1 MARHMSEWVVQS
13 SVPAP
18 TLGNLS
24 PMANALRKMANYLGL
39 MDDPELGSE
48 EVTDLVFAQP
58 KTHEQRNKSV
68 VRQATLAI
76 APVTPKPVPMQ
87 LDLPVLDRI
96 VTLHPRFYNEAR
108 TIGEQY
114 REGNPVIINLTD
126 MDESERKR
134 LVDFASGLV
143 FGLHGTIERVTS
155 KVFLLSPANVRVS
168 SEDKTAA
175 AEASFFNQS

>member
-1 MARHMSEWVVQS
+1 
-13 SVPAP
+13 
-18 TLGNLS
+18 
-24 PMANALRKMANYLGL
+24 MANALRKMANYLGL
-39 MDDPELGSE
+39 MDDPDLGVEETSE
-48 EVTDLVFAQP
+48 QVFAQP
-58 KTHEQRNKSV
+58 KTYEQRNKSAI
-68 VRQATLAI
+68 RPATLAI
-76 APVTPKPVPMQ
+76 APVPSPTRPTSAVQ

-114 REGNPVIINLTD
+114 REGNPVIINLSD

>member
-1 MARHMSEWVVQS
+1 
-13 SVPAP
+13 
-18 TLGNLS
+18 
-24 PMANALRKMANYLGL
+24 MANALRKMANYLGL
-39 MDDPELGSE
+39 MDDPDFGSE
-48 EVTDLVFAQP
+48 TQESVNSPRALES
-58 KTHEQRNKSV
+58 KNKPREFRPS
-68 VRQATLAI
+68 TLAV
-76 APVTPKPVPMQ
+76 APVPTPAAVQ

-143 FGLHGTIERVTS
+143 FGHHGTIERVTS
-155 KVFLLSPANVRVS
+155 KVFLLSPANIRVS
-168 SEDKTAA
+168 NEDKTAA